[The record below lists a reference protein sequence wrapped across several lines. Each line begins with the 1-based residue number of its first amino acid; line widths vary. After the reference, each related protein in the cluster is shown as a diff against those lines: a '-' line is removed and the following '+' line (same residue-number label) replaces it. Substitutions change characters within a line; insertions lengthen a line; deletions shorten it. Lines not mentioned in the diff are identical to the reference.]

1 MKVFNW
7 LYNHIEASQKHMVD
21 LHTLWTIRY
30 TSDLNQIFLQNVPS
44 DCLSSAV
51 WTGSM
56 IRVQTFRG
64 RNLVS
69 KVDDIPTLSVLSEFP
84 QGRYDK
90 VLMQSNDKQ
99 LGMFHI
105 LASLPVNSYPVL
117 VTNST
122 VSHLKLTEQK
132 IGIAI
137 FR

>member
-1 MKVFNW
+1 
-7 LYNHIEASQKHMVD
+7 
-21 LHTLWTIRY
+21 
-30 TSDLNQIFLQNVPS
+30 
-44 DCLSSAV
+44 
-51 WTGSM
+51 M